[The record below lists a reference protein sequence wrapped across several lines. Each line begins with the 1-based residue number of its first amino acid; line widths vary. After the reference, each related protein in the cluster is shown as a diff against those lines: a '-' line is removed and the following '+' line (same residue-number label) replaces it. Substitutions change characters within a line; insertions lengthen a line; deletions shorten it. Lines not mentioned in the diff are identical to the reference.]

1 MHYIDLVIVHGLYWS
16 ITIIYG
22 LEWLII
28 VNNGSRFSS
37 GSEATEV
44 IAASASSANLF
55 EQSVTGAECH
65 LGVSTNGGTPE
76 SSTFNRIFD
85 YKPSILGTSMA
96 METTFAASPSEFLG
110 PSRVHHVPI

>member
-65 LGVSTNGGTPE
+65 KWGYP
-76 SSTFNRIFD
+76 
-85 YKPSILGTSMA
+85 
-96 METTFAASPSEFLG
+96 
-110 PSRVHHVPI
+110 